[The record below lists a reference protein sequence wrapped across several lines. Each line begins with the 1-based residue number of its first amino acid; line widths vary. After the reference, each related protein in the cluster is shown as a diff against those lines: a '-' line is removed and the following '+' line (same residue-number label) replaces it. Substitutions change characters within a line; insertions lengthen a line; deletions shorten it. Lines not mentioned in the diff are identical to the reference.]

1 MDRNMDKKS
10 VYQMRAELVR
20 SDVSFLG
27 TARGI
32 EDYVRKTAARGLAV
46 YELVMEDDGSVQT
59 VFGVSKEDAAL
70 NAHHGAAI
78 RRILDAAE
86 ILKEANE

>member
-1 MDRNMDKKS
+1 MDRNMKS
-10 VYQMRAELVR
+10 VYEARAELVR

-32 EDYVRKTAARGLAV
+32 EDYVRKTARRGLSV
-46 YELVMEDDGSVQT
+46 FELVMEDESTQT
-59 VFGVSKEDAAL
+59 VYGISKEDAAL
-70 NAHHGAAI
+70 NVHGAAI